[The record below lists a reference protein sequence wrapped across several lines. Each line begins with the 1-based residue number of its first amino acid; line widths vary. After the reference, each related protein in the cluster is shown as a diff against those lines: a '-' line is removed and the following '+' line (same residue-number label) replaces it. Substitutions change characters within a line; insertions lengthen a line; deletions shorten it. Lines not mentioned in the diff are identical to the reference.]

1 MDYLNSGVDV
11 NKGNSF
17 VSIIKDITKNKN
29 IGGFSGI
36 YEYNNIKL
44 VASTDGVG
52 TKLELCKKINIIL
65 FLFFDFD
72 ATFSN
77 LFINTGG
84 NYEKKF

>member
-36 YEYNNIKL
+36 YEYNN
-44 VASTDGVG
+44 
-52 TKLELCKKINIIL
+52 KIIN
-65 FLFFDFD
+65 
-72 ATFSN
+72 N
-77 LFINTGG
+77 LSWR
-84 NYEKKF
+84 